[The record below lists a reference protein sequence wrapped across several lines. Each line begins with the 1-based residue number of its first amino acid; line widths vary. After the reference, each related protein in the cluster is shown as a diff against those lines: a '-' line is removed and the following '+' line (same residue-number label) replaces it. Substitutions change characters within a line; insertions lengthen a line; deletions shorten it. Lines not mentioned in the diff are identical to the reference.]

1 MSMKRMTSNN
11 TAKVLRNLTLAA
23 AYFFIGTSVSKLD
36 AAVHEACCLP
46 GIDQTVQYILNL
58 VNTESGATKSL
69 KTGEMRW
76 TYSIALAGRCTLI
89 LTEELQR
96 PAVPGSPTV
105 PVGEITHYLIPADD
119 LDLGKFG
126 TRVKLDRQGVMLVI
140 ISTERA
146 TIRRWH
152 GDSAALPQDAPVGY
166 EAPVKFGKPNVD
178 IFDVSVRLENAL
190 KHLGSLCRAEVRPAT
205 DPFRPR

>member
-1 MSMKRMTSNN
+1 MKRTTINN
-11 TAKVLRNLTLAA
+11 TSKVLRILTLAGA
-23 AYFFIGTSVSKLD
+23 CFLIGNGARQLD
-36 AAVHEACCLP
+36 AGHKALLP
-46 GIDQTVQYILNL
+46 GIDQTVQYILDL

-69 KTGEMRW
+69 RTGETRW
-76 TYSIALAGRCTLI
+76 TYSMALAGPCTLE

-96 PAVPGSPTV
+96 LNGAVPGSLTA
-105 PVGEITHYLIPADD
+105 PVREITHYLIPAAD

-126 TRVKLDRQGVMLVI
+126 TRLKLDRQGVTNVI

-152 GDSAALPQDAPVGY
+152 GDSTAVPQNAPVEY
-166 EAPVKFGKPNVD
+166 EAPVRFSKPYVD
-178 IFDVSVRLENAL
+178 IFDVTVRLENAL
-190 KHLGSLCRAEVRPAT
+190 KHLALLCRAKAKPDT

>member
-1 MSMKRMTSNN
+1 MKRTTVNN
-11 TAKVLRNLTLAA
+11 IAKVLRILTLAGA
-23 AYFFIGTSVSKLD
+23 CFLIGNGARPLD
-36 AAVHEACCLP
+36 AGHKALLP
-46 GIDQTVQYILNL
+46 GIDQTEQYILDL

-69 KTGEMRW
+69 QAGETSW
-76 TYSIALAGRCTLI
+76 TYSMALACPCTLQ

-96 PAVPGSPTV
+96 LNGAVPGSSTP
-105 PVGEITHYLIPADD
+105 PVREITHYLIPAAD

-126 TRVKLDRQGVMLVI
+126 TRLNLDRQGVMDVI

-152 GDSAALPQDAPVGY
+152 GDSAVMPETAPVEF
-166 EAPVKFGKPNVD
+166 EALVRFGKPNVD
-178 IFDVSVRLENAL
+178 IFDITVRLENAL
-190 KHLGSLCRAEVRPAT
+190 KHLALLCRAVVKPDT